1 MLAVFIGNTSK
12 RMIDMENRY
21 LQMHDMQT
29 RNESDDLYL
38 EGYFAVYGD
47 VYQVW
52 DGATES
58 IAPGAFNDSIHGD
71 VRALYN
77 HNDDLILGRTSAGT
91 LSLRDDSH
99 GLWGSIKINRNDS
112 DAMNAY
118 ERIMRGDVT
127 GCSFGFNIES
137 EEKEYRDDGSVHWTI
152 TKVNPLYEV
161 SPCVFPA
168 YEATHVSARG
178 SDLDDMKKRKLEMRK
193 EELRKKL
200 ERKSDGTESTDAEKE
215 D

>member
-1 MLAVFIGNTSK
+1 MEQRMLK
-12 RMIDMENRY
+12 
-21 LQMHDMQT
+21 MHDMQT
-29 RNESDDLYL
+29 RSDDNDDLVL

-47 VYQVW
+47 IYNVW
-52 DGATES
+52 EGATES
-58 IAPGAFNDSIHGD
+58 IAPGAFSDSISGD

-77 HNDDLILGRTSAGT
+77 HDDSLILGRTSAGT
-91 LSLRDDSH
+91 LTLRDDSH

-118 ERIMRGDVT
+118 ERIKRGDVT

-137 EEKEYRDDGSVHWTI
+137 EETEYRDDGTVHWTI

-168 YEATHVSARG
+168 YGATTVSARG
-178 SDLDDMKKRKLEMRK
+178 AELDAMKKRKLELRK
-193 EELRKKL
+193 EEIRKKL
-200 ERKSDGTESTDAEKE
+200 RGETDGNQSTDAEE
-215 D
+215 EN

>member
-1 MLAVFIGNTSK
+1 MEQ
-12 RMIDMENRY
+12 RM

-29 RNESDDLYL
+29 RSDDNDDLIL

-47 VYQVW
+47 IYNVW
-52 DGATES
+52 EGATES
-58 IAPGAFNDSIHGD
+58 IAPGAFSESISGD

-77 HNDDLILGRTSAGT
+77 HNDSLILGRTSAGT
-91 LSLRDDSH
+91 LELKDDSH
-99 GLWGSIKINRNDS
+99 GLYGRIKINRNDS

-118 ERIMRGDVT
+118 ERIKRGDVT

-137 EEKEYRDDGSVHWTI
+137 EETEYRDDGTVHWTI

-168 YEATHVSARG
+168 YGATTVSARG
-178 SDLDDMKKRKLEMRK
+178 AELDEMKKRKLELRK
-193 EELRKKL
+193 EEIRKRIRGEK
-200 ERKSDGTESTDAEKE
+200 DGNQSVNAEEE

>member
-1 MLAVFIGNTSK
+1 MEQRMLK
-12 RMIDMENRY
+12 
-21 LQMHDMQT
+21 MHDMQT
-29 RNESDDLYL
+29 RSDDNDDLIL

-47 VYQVW
+47 IYNVW
-52 DGATES
+52 EGATES
-58 IAPGAFNDSIHGD
+58 IAPGAFSESISGD

-77 HNDDLILGRTSAGT
+77 HDDSLILGRTSAGT
-91 LSLRDDSH
+91 LTLRDDSH

-118 ERIMRGDVT
+118 ERIKRGDVT

-137 EEKEYRDDGSVHWTI
+137 EETEYRDDGTVHWTI

-168 YEATHVSARG
+168 YGATNVSARG
-178 SDLDDMKKRKLEMRK
+178 AELDEMKKRKLE
-193 EELRKKL
+193 LRKQEILKRIRG
-200 ERKSDGTESTDAEKE
+200 EKNGNQSTDAEE
-215 D
+215 EN

>member
-1 MLAVFIGNTSK
+1 MEQRMLK
-12 RMIDMENRY
+12 
-21 LQMHDMQT
+21 MHDMQT
-29 RNESDDLYL
+29 RSDDNDDLVL

-47 VYQVW
+47 IYNVW
-52 DGATES
+52 EGATES
-58 IAPGAFNDSIHGD
+58 IAPGAFSESISGD

-77 HNDDLILGRTSAGT
+77 HDDSLILGRTSAGT
-91 LSLRDDSH
+91 LTLRDDSH

-118 ERIMRGDVT
+118 ERIKRGDVT

-137 EEKEYRDDGSVHWTI
+137 EETEYRDDGTVHWTI

-168 YEATHVSARG
+168 YGATTVSARG
-178 SDLDDMKKRKLEMRK
+178 AELDAMKKRKLELRK
-193 EELRKKL
+193 EEIRKRIRGEKN
-200 ERKSDGTESTDAEKE
+200 GNQSTDAEE
-215 D
+215 EN

>member
-1 MLAVFIGNTSK
+1 MEQRMLK
-12 RMIDMENRY
+12 
-21 LQMHDMQT
+21 MHDMQT
-29 RNESDDLYL
+29 RSDDNDDLVL

-47 VYQVW
+47 IYNVW
-52 DGATES
+52 EGATES
-58 IAPGAFNDSIHGD
+58 IAPGAFSESISGD

-77 HNDDLILGRTSAGT
+77 HDDSLILGRTSAGT
-91 LSLRDDSH
+91 LTLRDDSH

-118 ERIMRGDVT
+118 ERIKRGDVT

-137 EEKEYRDDGSVHWTI
+137 EETEYRDDGTVHWTI

-168 YEATHVSARG
+168 YGATTVSARG
-178 SDLDDMKKRKLEMRK
+178 AELDAMKKRKLE
-193 EELRKKL
+193 LRKQEILKRIRG
-200 ERKSDGTESTDAEKE
+200 EKNGNQSTDAEE
-215 D
+215 EN

>member
-1 MLAVFIGNTSK
+1 MEQRMLK
-12 RMIDMENRY
+12 
-21 LQMHDMQT
+21 MHDMQT
-29 RNESDDLYL
+29 RSDDNDDLVL

-47 VYQVW
+47 IYNVW
-52 DGATES
+52 EGATES
-58 IAPGAFNDSIHGD
+58 IAPGAFSESISGD

-77 HNDDLILGRTSAGT
+77 HDDSLILGRTSAGT
-91 LSLRDDSH
+91 LTLRDDSH

-118 ERIMRGDVT
+118 ERIKRGDVT

-137 EEKEYRDDGSVHWTI
+137 EETEYRDDGTVHWTI

-168 YEATHVSARG
+168 YGATTVSARG
-178 SDLDDMKKRKLEMRK
+178 AELDAMKKRKLE
-193 EELRKKL
+193 LRKQGILKRIRG
-200 ERKSDGTESTDAEKE
+200 ENDGNQSTDAEE
-215 D
+215 EN

>member
-1 MLAVFIGNTSK
+1 MT
-12 RMIDMENRY
+12 D
-21 LQMHDMQT
+21 T
-29 RNESDDLYL
+29 RCIPLKEIETRSDSDTGDLYL
-38 EGYFAVYGD
+38 EGYFAVFGD
-47 VYQVW
+47 IYHVW

-58 IAPGAFNDSIHGD
+58 IAPGAFSESISGD

-77 HNDDLILGRTSAGT
+77 HNDDIILGRTSAGT
-91 LSLRDDSH
+91 MELREDSH
-99 GLWGSIKINRNDS
+99 GLWGRIKLNRNDT

-118 ERIMRGDVT
+118 ERIKRGDIT

-137 EEKEYRDDGSVHWTI
+137 EETEYRDDGSVHWTI
-152 TKVNPLYEV
+152 TKVNPLYEI

-168 YEATHVSARG
+168 YEATNVSARG
-178 SDLDDMKKRKLEMRK
+178 KQLDELKKRKLQIRK

-200 ERKSDGTESTDAEKE
+200 GRATNGTESTDAEKE

>member
-1 MLAVFIGNTSK
+1 
-12 RMIDMENRY
+12 MENRY

-137 EEKEYRDDGSVHWTI
+137 EETEYRDDGSVHWTI

-178 SDLDDMKKRKLEMRK
+178 RDLDDMKKRKLEMRK

-200 ERKSDGTESTDAEKE
+200 ERKSDGTESTDVEEK

>member
-1 MLAVFIGNTSK
+1 
-12 RMIDMENRY
+12 MEQRY
-21 LQMHDMQT
+21 IPLHDVQT
-29 RNESDDLYL
+29 RSDTDSGDLYV
-38 EGYFAVYGD
+38 EGYFAVFNDTYK
-47 VYQVW
+47 VW

-58 IAPGAFNDSIHGD
+58 IAPGAFTESVSGD

-91 LSLRDDSH
+91 LELREDSH
-99 GLWGSIKINRNDS
+99 GLWGRIKLNRNDT
-112 DAMNAY
+112 DALNAY
-118 ERIMRGDVT
+118 ERIKRGDIT

-137 EEKEYRDDGSVHWTI
+137 EETEYKEDGSVHWTI

-168 YEATHVSARG
+168 YEATNVSARG
-178 SDLDDMKKRKLEMRK
+178 KQLDDMKKRRLEMRK
-193 EELRKKL
+193 QELRTKL
-200 ERKSDGTESTDAEKE
+200 KGETDGTESINAEKK

>member
-1 MLAVFIGNTSK
+1 MEQRMLK
-12 RMIDMENRY
+12 
-21 LQMHDMQT
+21 MHDMQT
-29 RNESDDLYL
+29 RSDDNDDLVI

-47 VYQVW
+47 IYNVW
-52 DGATES
+52 EGATES
-58 IAPGAFNDSIHGD
+58 IAPGAFSESISGD

-77 HNDDLILGRTSAGT
+77 HDDSLILGRTSAGT
-91 LSLRDDSH
+91 LTLRDDSH

-118 ERIMRGDVT
+118 ERIKRGDVT

-137 EEKEYRDDGSVHWTI
+137 EETEYRDDGTVHWTI

-168 YEATHVSARG
+168 YGATTVSARG
-178 SDLDDMKKRKLEMRK
+178 AELDAMKKRKLE
-193 EELRKKL
+193 LRKQEILKRIRG
-200 ERKSDGTESTDAEKE
+200 ENDGNQSTDAEE
-215 D
+215 EN

>member
-1 MLAVFIGNTSK
+1 MT
-12 RMIDMENRY
+12 DTRY
-21 LQMHDMQT
+21 IPMREFET
-29 RNESDDLYL
+29 RSDSDTGDLYI
-38 EGYFAVYGD
+38 EGYFAVFGD
-47 VYQVW
+47 IYHVW

-58 IAPGAFNDSIHGD
+58 IAPGAFSESIGGD

-91 LSLRDDSH
+91 MELREDSH
-99 GLWGSIKINRNDS
+99 GLWGRIKLNRNDT

-118 ERIMRGDVT
+118 ERIKRGDIT

-137 EEKEYRDDGSVHWTI
+137 EETEYRDDGSVHWTI
-152 TKVNPLYEV
+152 TKVNPLYEI

-168 YEATHVSARG
+168 YEATNVSARG
-178 SDLDDMKKRKLEMRK
+178 KQLEDMKKRKLEIRK

-200 ERKSDGTESTDAEKE
+200 EREKDGTESTDASEE